1 MSDNDNRKEVDG
13 RKRSIMALSLVHA
26 SLNEITEDRDRWRT
40 QAQRLTVITAV
51 CAVLIVGLVV
61 ALVMRPRE
69 YFATT
74 PTGQIIPLVP
84 LNKPT
89 ITSVAVQRFAVTTI
103 TESFSLNFRQWRT
116 QLSRVEPSFTSS
128 GYKSFLEQLERTG
141 WIKTIEDS
149 YFTASATE
157 ISRPVLVSEGVGP
170 NGVYGYVVE
179 VPMTL
184 TLENQNERRRQ
195 EIRARIVVVRVP
207 TSEKVEGI
215 AVDKVFVS

>member
-1 MSDNDNRKEVDG
+1 MSDNDSRKEGDG

-26 SLNEITEDRDRWRT
+26 SLNEITEDRNRWRT
-40 QAQRLTVITAV
+40 QSGRQTVAIV
-51 CAVLIVGLVV
+51 IGLVLIAGLVA
-61 ALVMRPRE
+61 ALVMQPRE
-69 YFATT
+69 YFAST
-74 PTGQIIPLVP
+74 PTGHIIPLVP

-116 QLSRVEPSFTSS
+116 QLSQVEPSFTSS

-141 WIKTIEDS
+141 WIKTIEDG

-157 ISRPVLVSEGVGP
+157 ISRPVLVSEGIGP

-207 TSEKVEGI
+207 TSEKVDGI